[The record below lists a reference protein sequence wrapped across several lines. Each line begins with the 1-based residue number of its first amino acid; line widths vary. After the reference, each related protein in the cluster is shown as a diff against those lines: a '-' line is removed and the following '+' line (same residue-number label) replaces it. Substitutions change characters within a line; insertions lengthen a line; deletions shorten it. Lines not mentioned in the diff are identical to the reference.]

1 MNARILAVNLF
12 IRRARKTIQSKY
24 PNYMVDFERF
34 VKSHELP
41 EVLNDQGFYNYYEL
55 IAERVGCAARWNY
68 RWDGTRILSCEDRAG
83 SAYGWAYVKQKDYH
97 DRVLKKLRLEV

>member
-1 MNARILAVNLF
+1 MNSRILAVKLF
-12 IRRARKTIQSKY
+12 IRHARKTIARKY
-24 PNYMVDFERF
+24 PNYIEDFERF

-55 IAERVGCAARWNY
+55 VAERVGCAARDAY
-68 RWDGTRILSCEDRAG
+68 RWDGTRILSCEDRPG
-83 SAYGWAYVKQKDYH
+83 SAYGWAYVGQRVYH